1 MFTPYIGD
9 YGYGWVITEAFG
21 HKVIMHA
28 RGLQGFVAVIA
39 RFVED
44 DVVIILLCNVENT
57 DFSRH
62 WCPESE
68 KITGGDA
75 LISMIRA
82 GWRLDAKI
90 LRENC
95 FLSGIRQ
102 TTIYHIRLNRD
113 GQTRQMHV
121 LCNPYITRLLSLPG
135 ISIEDVAATH

>member
-1 MFTPYIGD
+1 MKKTFS
-9 YGYGWVITEAFG
+9 
-21 HKVIMHA
+21 
-28 RGLQGFVAVIA
+28 
-39 RFVED
+39 
-44 DVVIILLCNVENT
+44 NVENT

-135 ISIEDVAATH
+135 ISIEDVAATHYPCRSVSQCIARPIPFFPCPHNPTSTPPSRTG